1 MQALEGLKV
10 VEVGNILAGPWCGTM
25 MADFGADVIKVEPPK
40 GGDLMRNMGR
50 IKDMWYAVE
59 GRNKRC
65 VTLNLKSE
73 KGKEMLT
80 DLIKDADILIE
91 NFRPGVFKRLGFTWE
106 SLHALNPR
114 LVYVTSSGYG
124 QTGPNSHKPGFDRI
138 GLALGGFLEITGFP
152 GEPPVKPGI
161 WPTSTRPCL
170 RVWAPCSP
178 SITGMWSGPEKGR

>member
-91 NFRPGVFKRLGFTWE
+91 NFRPGVFKRLGFT
-106 SLHALNPR
+106 
-114 LVYVTSSGYG
+114 
-124 QTGPNSHKPGFDRI
+124 
-138 GLALGGFLEITGFP
+138 
-152 GEPPVKPGI
+152 
-161 WPTSTRPCL
+161 
-170 RVWAPCSP
+170 
-178 SITGMWSGPEKGR
+178 

>member
-10 VEVGNILAGPWCGTM
+10 VEVGNILAGPWCWDDDGGFRRLTSSRWN
-25 MADFGADVIKVEPPK
+25 PPK

-91 NFRPGVFKRLGFTWE
+91 NFRP
-106 SLHALNPR
+106 A
-114 LVYVTSSGYG
+114 
-124 QTGPNSHKPGFDRI
+124 
-138 GLALGGFLEITGFP
+138 
-152 GEPPVKPGI
+152 
-161 WPTSTRPCL
+161 
-170 RVWAPCSP
+170 
-178 SITGMWSGPEKGR
+178 